1 MLPLALALV
10 TLDPAPRAELVADSV
25 AFYAGPALVTRLHFG
40 PGVAKPY
47 CYPLNAPGP
56 DCDVAV
62 SRAWPLEPAPPGG
75 SKDHPHHKS
84 LWFGHGEVAA
94 EGVPG
99 RADFW
104 TEEKGHGVIRLAGK
118 VAPPV
123 SNAGR
128 VSVTL
133 TLVWETAGGAAVVDE
148 VRRVSLELVSGG
160 RLLSV
165 RSELKPHQG
174 AVTFGDTKEGLLGLR
189 VADRLNLLSEAGPV
203 LESSTGK
210 TVAAPAKEK
219 ENLSVWGEVAD
230 WHDSRGPDGVGVAV
244 FDHPANRPRAA
255 WHSRVYGLVAA
266 NPFGGKLA
274 GFPGKRGEVGGT
286 TLKPGEAL
294 VLRYGLFLHGSGA
307 DIRAAYKRFAE

>member
-10 TLDPAPRAELVADSV
+10 ALDPAPRAELAADSA

-40 PGVAKPY
+40 PGAAKPY
-47 CYPLNAPGP
+47 CFPLNAPGP
-56 DCDVAV
+56 NGDVAV

-75 SKDHPHHKS
+75 SVDHPHHKS
-84 LWFGHGEVAA
+84 LWFGHGEVTA

-104 TEEKGHGVIRLAGK
+104 AEDKGHGVIRLAGK
-118 VAPPV
+118 VAPPE
-123 SNAGR
+123 SKAGR

-133 TLVWETAGGAAVVDE
+133 PLVWETAGGAAVVDE
-148 VRRVSLELVSGG
+148 VRTVSLELVGGG
-160 RLLSV
+160 RLLVV
-165 RSELKPHQG
+165 RSELKPHKG
-174 AVTFGDTKEGLLGLR
+174 AVTFGDTKEGLFGLR
-189 VADRLNLLSEAGPV
+189 VADRLNLRSEAGPV
-203 LESSTGK
+203 LESSGGK
-210 TVAAPAKEK
+210 AAAAPAKD
-219 ENLSVWGEVAD
+219 NLAVWGEVAD
-230 WHDSRGPDGVGVAV
+230 WHDSRGRDGVGVAL

-255 WHSRVYGLVAA
+255 WHSRAYGLVAA

-294 VLRYGLFLHGSGA
+294 VLRYGVFLHGSGA
-307 DIRAAYKRFAE
+307 DIGAAFKRFAE